1 MKTATLLLLLLGLI
15 ALPLSVAAQAPTTEP
30 GSLTHKGAKR
40 TYQLFDPK
48 TVERPA
54 LVIMLHGG
62 GGNAANA
69 INMSQFHTLAAK
81 EGFIVAYPDG
91 SGRLYPNLLTWN
103 AGHCCAFA
111 METRVDDVGFISAL
125 IDKLIA
131 ERKVDP
137 ARVYVTG
144 MSNGA
149 MMSHRLGI
157 ELSDKIAGIA
167 PVVGALFGDEKQ
179 PKGPVPAIII
189 VGAEDRIVPGKGGE
203 LRVGGESGGLLAA
216 RRPAADRPVIAAD
229 KAADFWAKANG
240 CRRQAGAVETRA
252 ALHLRWTE
260 CSQGADVEYYVVA
273 RNGHA
278 WPGGR
283 AGRAEANQPTPD
295 FDASRVI
302 WEFFK
307 AHPKP
312 KG

>member
-1 MKTATLLLLLLGLI
+1 MKLASLILIAGLL
-15 ALPLSVAAQAPTTEP
+15 ALPLAVSAQAPVNAP
-30 GSLTHKGAKR
+30 SALVHKGAKR

-48 TVERPA
+48 MVERPA

-69 INMSQFHTLAAK
+69 VNMSQFNALAAK

-91 SGRLYPNLLTWN
+91 SGRMYPNLLTWN
-103 AGHCCAFA
+103 AGHCCAYA
-111 METRVDDVGFISAL
+111 MEQKVDDVGFISAL
-125 IDKLIA
+125 IDKLVT

-137 ARVYVTG
+137 SRVYVTG

-157 ELSDKIAGIA
+157 ELSDKVAGIA
-167 PVVGALFGDEKQ
+167 PVVGALFGDERP
-179 PKGPVPAIII
+179 PKGPVPAMII
-189 VGAEDRIVPGKGGE
+189 VGAEDKIVPGKGGP
-203 LRVGGESGGLLAA
+203 LRVGDETGGRLAA
-216 RRPAADRPVIAAD
+216 RRPSADRPVIAAD
-229 KAADFWAKANG
+229 GAPEYWARSNG
-240 CRRQAGAVETRA
+240 CKSKGPSTETPTAV
-252 ALHLRWTE
+252 HVKWTE
-260 CSQGADVEYYVVA
+260 CTADADVEYYVVA

-283 AGRAEANQPTPD
+283 AGRSAADQPTPN